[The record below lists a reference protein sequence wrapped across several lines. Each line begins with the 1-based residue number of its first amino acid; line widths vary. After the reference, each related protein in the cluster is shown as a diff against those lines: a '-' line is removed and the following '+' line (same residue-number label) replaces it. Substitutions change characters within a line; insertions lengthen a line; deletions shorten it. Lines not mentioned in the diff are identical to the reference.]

1 MNACFLP
8 MKIILSAQNLIKSKR
23 YFKGKTLKIHLQ
35 QDFTTMK
42 LKYLFIATILS
53 TATFAQTQKDS
64 LKEIEQVNI
73 LVKKKLLERKAD
85 RLIFNVDASIASQ
98 GMDAGETLANVPML
112 KVDENLGTISI
123 IGKSSVSVMINGKML
138 NLSGTALLNYLKSIR
153 SENISKIEVITTP
166 PSKYEA
172 QGNSGLINII
182 LKKNPNLGFS
192 GNISTGLTQRTYSNG
207 STNGTLNYQTEKLSL
222 SIKTSY
228 IEGAKRADERFT
240 ILGASQNYS
249 RSVRKDMWQILTPN
263 FSGSYKISKN
273 SEVGMEYIFDNGK
286 NGMDIVNTTRNISPK
301 LDEKNFLT
309 NTFHREKSPTHTFST
324 YYDLKLDSL
333 GKKLSF
339 AGNFYKNNNETQVN
353 FSTFTLP
360 KNTIQDV
367 KTLSMIKPQI
377 LSAQADLELPFSFGT
392 IETGVKFNQFR
403 NSADLQ
409 YLDWENNQF
418 VLDNTKS
425 STFNYREENYAAYA
439 SFAKSFG
446 ERWET
451 KAGLRYENTF
461 VKSTVNNF
469 SYGQWFPS
477 AFVSYKEDKNVFS
490 LSYSRRINRPS
501 MSNLNPF
508 RWYENPQSYSTGN
521 PLLTPSYIN
530 NYELG
535 YTYNNKFSTSIY
547 YLRLKNAF
555 GQLAY
560 LNDSSQTGDYQN
572 YYNNDSYGLNIS
584 YTDTFFKFWESNMT
598 ANAAFQTSEVF
609 NISAPTLK
617 GYSLS
622 YSINNTFTLNKTKTV
637 ALFLNYDQS
646 LPYKNVNYRFEN
658 FSNLNAGFKISLM
671 EKQLQINASV
681 TNIFAQRFKG
691 QMYFEDSKQLMNNY
705 WDGRSLR
712 LSVNYTFGNKKQI
725 ERKNINFDEKDRVQ

>member
-1 MNACFLP
+1 MHH
-8 MKIILSAQNLIKSKR
+8 QIK
-23 YFKGKTLKIHLQ
+23 L
-35 QDFTTMK
+35 MK
-42 LKYLFIATILS
+42 LKSLIIATLFS
-53 TATFAQTQKDS
+53 TSIFAQTEKDT

-85 RLIFNVDASIASQ
+85 RLIFDVESSIASQ

-112 KVDENLGTISI
+112 KVDENLGTISLT
-123 IGKSSVSVMINGKML
+123 GKSSVNVMVNGRIL

-166 PSKYEA
+166 PAKYEA

-222 SIKTSY
+222 SLKTSY

-240 ILGASQNYS
+240 ILGASQNYN

-263 FSGSYKISKN
+263 LSGSYKINKN

-339 AGNFYKNNNETQVN
+339 AGNFYQNNNETEVN
-353 FSTFTLP
+353 FSTLTLP
-360 KNTIQDV
+360 ENTIQDV
-367 KTLSMIKPQI
+367 KTLSIIKPQI
-377 LSAQADLELPFSFGT
+377 FSVQGDLELPFSFGT

-409 YLDWENNQF
+409 YLDWEDNQF
-418 VLDNTKS
+418 VIDDEKS

-439 SFAKSFG
+439 SFGKSFG
-446 ERWET
+446 EHWET

-477 AFVSYKEDKNVFS
+477 AFVSYKEDKNVFT

-555 GQLAY
+555 GQVAY
-560 LNDSSQTGDYQN
+560 LDGISQTGTYLN
-572 YYNNDSYGLNIS
+572 HYNNDFYGMNAS
-584 YTDTFFKFWESNMT
+584 YTDTFFKFWEANIT
-598 ANAAFQTSEVF
+598 ANASYQTSEVF
-609 NISAPTLK
+609 NINAPTLK

-622 YSINNTFTLNKTKTV
+622 YSINNTFTLNKTKTI

-646 LPYKNVNYRFEN
+646 LPYKNVNTHFEN
-658 FSNLNAGFKISLM
+658 FSNLNSGFKISLM
-671 EKQLQINASV
+671 EKQLQINATV
-681 TNIFAQRFKG
+681 TNIFGQRYKG
-691 QMYFEDSKQLMNNY
+691 QMFFDDSKQLMNNY

-712 LSVNYTFGNKKQI
+712 LSVNYTFGNKKQVNK
-725 ERKNINFDEKDRVQ
+725 KNISFEEKDRVQ

>member
-1 MNACFLP
+1 
-8 MKIILSAQNLIKSKR
+8 
-23 YFKGKTLKIHLQ
+23 
-35 QDFTTMK
+35 MK

-53 TATFAQTQKDS
+53 SATFAQTQKDS

-123 IGKSSVSVMINGKML
+123 TGKSSVNVMINGKML
-138 NLSGTALLNYLKSIR
+138 NLSGTLLLNYLKSIR

-192 GNISTGLTQRTYSNG
+192 GNISTGLTQRTYFNG
-207 STNGTLNYQTEKLSL
+207 TTNGTLNYQTEKLSL
-222 SIKTSY
+222 SLKTNY
-228 IEGAKRADERFT
+228 VKGAKRANERYN
-240 ILGASQNYS
+240 ILGETQNYS
-249 RSVRKDMWQILTPN
+249 ESTRKDMWEDLTPN
-263 FSGSYKISKN
+263 LSASYKINKN

-286 NGMDIVNTTRNISPK
+286 NGMDIVNTTRNISSD
-301 LDEKNFLT
+301 LAEENLLT

-339 AGNFYKNNNETQVN
+339 AGNFYKNNNDTEVN
-353 FSTFTLP
+353 FSTLTLP
-360 KNTIQDV
+360 VNTIQNV

-377 LSAQADLELPFSFGT
+377 FSVQGDLELPFSFGT

-403 NSADLQ
+403 NSADLK
-409 YLDWENNQF
+409 YLDWKNNQF
-418 VLDNTKS
+418 VIDNEKS

-439 SFAKSFG
+439 SFAKTFG
-446 ERWET
+446 EHWET
-451 KAGLRYENTF
+451 KAGLRYENTI
-461 VKSTVNNF
+461 VKSTATSF
-469 SYGQWFPS
+469 TYGQWFPS
-477 AFVSYKEDKNVFS
+477 AFVSYKEAKNVFT

-508 RWYENPQSYSTGN
+508 RWYENPNSYSTGN

-535 YTYNNKFSTSIY
+535 YTYNNKLSTSIY
-547 YLRLKNAF
+547 YLKLKNAF
-555 GQLAY
+555 GQISSIDDSKYPIGGY
-560 LNDSSQTGDYQN
+560 LN
-572 YYNNDSYGLNIS
+572 YYNNNFYGANVS
-584 YTDTFFKFWESNMT
+584 YTDTFFKFWEATIS
-598 ANAAFQTSEVF
+598 ANASYQNSEVF
-609 NISAPTLK
+609 NISAETSE
-617 GYSLS
+617 GTSVS
-622 YSINNTFTLNKTKTV
+622 YSINNTFILNKAKTV

-646 LPYKNVNYRFEN
+646 LPYKNVNSYFHN
-658 FSNLNAGFKISLM
+658 FSNLNSGIKVSLM
-671 EKQLQINASV
+671 EKQLQINATV
-681 TNIFAQRFKG
+681 TNIFAQRFRGDK
-691 QMYFEDSKQLMNNY
+691 YFNDNSQHFNNY

-712 LSVNYTFGNKKQI
+712 LSVNYTFGNKKKQI
-725 ERKNINFDEKDRVQ
+725 NKKQINFEEKDRAN

>member
-1 MNACFLP
+1 
-8 MKIILSAQNLIKSKR
+8 
-23 YFKGKTLKIHLQ
+23 
-35 QDFTTMK
+35 MK

-53 TATFAQTQKDS
+53 SATFAQTQKDS

-73 LVKKKLLERKAD
+73 LVRKKLLERKAD
-85 RLIFNVDASIASQ
+85 RFIFNVDASIASQ

-123 IGKSSVSVMINGKML
+123 TGKSSVNVMINGKML

-192 GNISTGLTQRTYSNG
+192 GNISTGLTQRTYFNG

-222 SIKTSY
+222 SLKTSY

-249 RSVRKDMWQILTPN
+249 RSVRKDMWQDLTPN
-263 FSGSYKISKN
+263 LSASYKINKN
-273 SEVGMEYIFDNGK
+273 SEVGVEYIFDNGK
-286 NGMDIVNTTRNISPK
+286 NGMNILNTTRNISPD

-309 NTFHREKSPTHTFST
+309 NTYHREKSPTHTFST

-339 AGNFYKNNNETQVN
+339 TGNFYKNNNDTEVN
-353 FSTFTLP
+353 FSTLTLP
-360 KNTIQDV
+360 ENTIQDV

-377 LSAQADLELPFSFGT
+377 FSVQGDLELPFSFGT

-403 NSADLQ
+403 NSADLK
-409 YLDWENNQF
+409 YLDWEDNQF
-418 VLDNTKS
+418 VMDDEKS

-446 ERWET
+446 EHWET

-477 AFVSYKEDKNVFS
+477 AYVSYKEHKNVFS

-547 YLRLKNAF
+547 YLKLKNAF

-560 LNDSSQTGDYQN
+560 LDGRSQTGDYQN
-572 YYNNDSYGLNIS
+572 YYNNDFYGMNAS
-584 YTDTFFKFWESNMT
+584 YTDTFFKFWEANIT
-598 ANAAFQTSEVF
+598 ANASYQTSEVF
-609 NISAPTLK
+609 NINAPTLK

-622 YSINNTFTLNKTKTV
+622 YSINNTFILNKTKTV

-646 LPYKNVNYRFEN
+646 LPYKNVNSRFEN
-658 FSNLNAGFKISLM
+658 FSNLNSGFKISLM
-671 EKQLQINASV
+671 EKQLQINATV
-681 TNIFAQRFKG
+681 TNIFGQRYKG

-725 ERKNINFDEKDRVQ
+725 NKKNINFEEKDRAQ

>member
-1 MNACFLP
+1 
-8 MKIILSAQNLIKSKR
+8 
-23 YFKGKTLKIHLQ
+23 
-35 QDFTTMK
+35 MK
-42 LKYLFIATILS
+42 LKYLFIATIFS
-53 TATFAQTQKDS
+53 TLTFAQTQKDS
-64 LKEIEQVNI
+64 LKEIELVNI

-85 RLIFNVDASIASQ
+85 RLIFDVESSIASQ
-98 GMDAGETLANVPML
+98 GLDAGETLANVPML
-112 KVDENLGTISI
+112 KVDENLETISI
-123 IGKSSVSVMINGKML
+123 IGKSSVNVMINGRML
-138 NLSGTALLNYLKSIR
+138 NLSGAALLNYLKSIR

-166 PSKYEA
+166 PAKYEA

-192 GNISTGLTQRTYSNG
+192 GNINTGLTQRTYFNG

-222 SIKTSY
+222 SLKTNY

-240 ILGASQNYS
+240 ILGASQNYN

-263 FSGSYKISKN
+263 LSGSYKINKN

-309 NTFHREKSPTHTFST
+309 NTFHREKSPTHTFSI

-339 AGNFYKNNNETQVN
+339 AGNFYQNSNETEVN
-353 FSTFTLP
+353 FSTLTLP
-360 KNTIQDV
+360 ENTIQDV

-377 LSAQADLELPFSFGT
+377 FSVQGDLELPFSFGT

-409 YLDWENNQF
+409 YLDWKNNQF
-418 VLDNTKS
+418 VIDDEKS

-439 SFAKSFG
+439 SFGKSFG
-446 ERWET
+446 DHWET

-555 GQLAY
+555 GQVAY
-560 LNDSSQTGDYQN
+560 LDGISQTGTYLN
-572 YYNNDSYGLNIS
+572 HYNNDFYGMNAS
-584 YTDTFFKFWESNMT
+584 YTDTFFKFWEANIT
-598 ANAAFQTSEVF
+598 ANASYQTSEVF
-609 NISAPTLK
+609 NINAPTLK

-622 YSINNTFTLNKTKTV
+622 YSINNTFTLNKTKTM

-646 LPYKNVNYRFEN
+646 LPYKNVNTRFEN
-658 FSNLNAGFKISLM
+658 FSNLNSGLKISLM
-671 EKQLQINASV
+671 EKQLQINATV
-681 TNIFAQRFKG
+681 TNIFGQRYKG
-691 QMYFEDSKQLMNNY
+691 QMYFDDSKQLMNNY

-712 LSVNYTFGNKKQI
+712 LSVNYTFGNKKQVNK
-725 ERKNINFDEKDRVQ
+725 KNISFDEKDRVQ

>member
-1 MNACFLP
+1 M
-8 MKIILSAQNLIKSKR
+8 
-23 YFKGKTLKIHLQ
+23 
-35 QDFTTMK
+35 
-42 LKYLFIATILS
+42 KYLFIATLFSI
-53 TATFAQTQKDS
+53 ATFAQTQKDS

-112 KVDENLGTISI
+112 KVDENLGTVSI
-123 IGKSSVSVMINGKML
+123 IGKSSVNVMINGKML

-166 PSKYEA
+166 PAKYEA

-222 SIKTSY
+222 SLKTSY

-249 RSVRKDMWQILTPN
+249 RSVRKDMWQDLTPN
-263 FSGSYKISKN
+263 LSASYKINKN
-273 SEVGMEYIFDNGK
+273 SEVGIDYIFDNGK
-286 NGMDIVNTTRNISPK
+286 NGMNILNTTRNISSD
-301 LDEKNFLT
+301 LEEKNLLT

-339 AGNFYKNNNETQVN
+339 AGNFYQNNNETEVN
-353 FSTFTLP
+353 FSTLTLP
-360 KNTIQDV
+360 ENTIQDV

-377 LSAQADLELPFSFGT
+377 FSVQADLELPFKFGS

-403 NSADLQ
+403 NSADLK
-409 YLDWENNQF
+409 YFDLENNQY
-418 VLDNTKS
+418 VIDNKKS

-439 SFAKSFG
+439 SFGKSFG
-446 ERWET
+446 EHWET

-508 RWYENPQSYSTGN
+508 RWYENPYSYSTGN
-521 PLLTPSYIN
+521 PLLKPSYIN

-547 YLRLKNAF
+547 YLRLTNAF
-555 GQLAY
+555 GQVAS
-560 LNDSSQTGDYQN
+560 LNGLSQNSDYKN
-572 YYNNDSYGLNIS
+572 YYNNDFYGINTS
-584 YTDTFFKFWESNMT
+584 YTDTFFKFWEANIT
-598 ANAAFQTSEVF
+598 ANASYQTSEVF
-609 NISAPTLK
+609 NIEAQTMK

-622 YSINNTFTLNKTKTV
+622 YSINNTFTLNKTKTI

-646 LPYKNVNYRFEN
+646 LPYKNVNSRFEN
-658 FSNLNAGFKISLM
+658 FSNLNSGFKISLM
-671 EKQLQINASV
+671 EKQLQINATV
-681 TNIFAQRFKG
+681 TNIFGQRYKG
-691 QMYFEDSKQLMNNY
+691 QMFFDDSKQLMNNY

-725 ERKNINFDEKDRVQ
+725 NKKNINFEEKDRVQ

>member
-1 MNACFLP
+1 
-8 MKIILSAQNLIKSKR
+8 
-23 YFKGKTLKIHLQ
+23 
-35 QDFTTMK
+35 MK

-53 TATFAQTQKDS
+53 SVTFAQTQKDS

-73 LVKKKLLERKAD
+73 LVRKKLLERKAD

-123 IGKSSVSVMINGKML
+123 TGKSSVNVMINGKML

-192 GNISTGLTQRTYSNG
+192 GNISTGLTQRTYFNG

-222 SIKTSY
+222 SLKTSY

-249 RSVRKDMWQILTPN
+249 RSVRKDMWQDLTP
-263 FSGSYKISKN
+263 SLSASYKINKN
-273 SEVGMEYIFDNGK
+273 SEVGVEYIFDKGK
-286 NGMDIVNTTRNISPK
+286 NGMNILNTTRNISPD

-309 NTFHREKSPTHTFST
+309 NTYHREKSPTHTFST

-339 AGNFYKNNNETQVN
+339 TGNFYKNNNDTEVN
-353 FSTFTLP
+353 FSTLTLP
-360 KNTIQDV
+360 ENTIQDV

-377 LSAQADLELPFSFGT
+377 FSVQGDLELPFSFGT

-403 NSADLQ
+403 NSADLK
-409 YLDWENNQF
+409 YLDWEDNQF
-418 VLDNTKS
+418 VMDDEKS

-446 ERWET
+446 EHWET

-477 AFVSYKEDKNVFS
+477 AYVSYKEDKNVFS

-547 YLRLKNAF
+547 YLKLKNAF

-560 LNDSSQTGDYQN
+560 LDGRSQTGDYQN
-572 YYNNDSYGLNIS
+572 YYNNDFYGMNAS
-584 YTDTFFKFWESNMT
+584 YTDTFFKFWEANIT
-598 ANAAFQTSEVF
+598 ANASYQTSEVF
-609 NISAPTLK
+609 NINAPTLK

-622 YSINNTFTLNKTKTV
+622 YSINNTFILNKTKTV

-646 LPYKNVNYRFEN
+646 LPYKNVNSRFEN
-658 FSNLNAGFKISLM
+658 FSNLNSGFKISLM
-671 EKQLQINASV
+671 EKQLQINATV
-681 TNIFAQRFKG
+681 TNIFGQRYKG

-725 ERKNINFDEKDRVQ
+725 NKKNINFEEKDRAQ

>member
-1 MNACFLP
+1 
-8 MKIILSAQNLIKSKR
+8 
-23 YFKGKTLKIHLQ
+23 
-35 QDFTTMK
+35 MK
-42 LKYLFIATILS
+42 LKYLFVATILS
-53 TATFAQTQKDS
+53 SAIFAQTQKDS

-85 RLIFNVDASIASQ
+85 RLIFNVEASIASQ

-123 IGKSSVSVMINGKML
+123 TGKSSVNVMINGKML

-192 GNISTGLTQRTYSNG
+192 GNISTGLTQRTYFNG

-222 SIKTSY
+222 SLKTSY

-249 RSVRKDMWQILTPN
+249 RSVRKDMWQDLTPN
-263 FSGSYKISKN
+263 LSASYKINKN

-286 NGMDIVNTTRNISPK
+286 NGMDIMNTTRNISPE
-301 LDEKNFLT
+301 LDEKYFLT
-309 NTFHREKSPTHTFST
+309 NTYHREKSPTHTFSI

-339 AGNFYKNNNETQVN
+339 AGNFYRNDNDTEVN
-353 FSTFTLP
+353 FSTLTLP
-360 KNTIQDV
+360 ENTIQDV

-377 LSAQADLELPFSFGT
+377 FSLQGDLELPFSFGT

-403 NSADLQ
+403 NSADLR
-409 YLDWENNQF
+409 YLDREGHQF
-418 VLDNTKS
+418 VMDNEKS

-439 SFAKSFG
+439 SFGKSFG
-446 ERWET
+446 EHWEM
-451 KAGLRYENTF
+451 KVGLRYENTF
-461 VKSTVNNF
+461 VKSTANNF

-477 AFVSYKEDKNVFS
+477 AFVSYKEEKNVFS

-508 RWYENPQSYSTGN
+508 RWYENPNSYSTGN

-535 YTYNNKFSTSIY
+535 YTYNNKLSTSIY
-547 YLRLKNAF
+547 YLKLKNAF
-555 GQLAY
+555 GQLSY
-560 LNDSSQTGDYQN
+560 LDKESQTGDYQN
-572 YYNNDSYGLNIS
+572 YYNNDFYGMNVS
-584 YTDTFFKFWESNMT
+584 YTDTFFKFWEANIT
-598 ANAAFQTSEVF
+598 ANASYQTSEVF
-609 NISAPTLK
+609 NINAQTFK

-622 YSINNTFTLNKTKTV
+622 YSINNTFTLNKAKTV

-658 FSNLNAGFKISLM
+658 FSNFNFGFKISLM
-671 EKQLQINASV
+671 EKQLQINGTV
-681 TNIFAQRFKG
+681 TNIFGQRYKG
-691 QMYFEDSKQLMNNY
+691 EMYFEDSKQLMNNY

-725 ERKNINFDEKDRVQ
+725 NKKNINFEEKDRAQ

>member
-1 MNACFLP
+1 
-8 MKIILSAQNLIKSKR
+8 
-23 YFKGKTLKIHLQ
+23 
-35 QDFTTMK
+35 MK
-42 LKYLFIATILS
+42 LKYLFIATIFS
-53 TATFAQTQKDS
+53 TLTLAQTQKDS
-64 LKEIEQVNI
+64 LKQIEHVNI

-123 IGKSSVSVMINGKML
+123 IGKSSVNVMINGKML
-138 NLSGTALLNYLKSIR
+138 NLSGAALLNYLKSIR
-153 SENISKIEVITTP
+153 SENILKIEVITTP

-192 GNISTGLTQRTYSNG
+192 GNISTGLTQRTYFNG

-222 SIKTSY
+222 SLKTSY

-240 ILGASQNYS
+240 ILGASQNYN

-263 FSGSYKISKN
+263 LSGSYKINKN

-309 NTFHREKSPTHTFST
+309 NTFHREKSPTHTFIT

-339 AGNFYKNNNETQVN
+339 AGNFYQNNNETEVN
-353 FSTFTLP
+353 FSTLTLP
-360 KNTIQDV
+360 ENTIQDV

-377 LSAQADLELPFSFGT
+377 FSVQGDLELPFSFGT

-409 YLDWENNQF
+409 YLDWKNNQF
-418 VLDNTKS
+418 VIDDEKS

-439 SFAKSFG
+439 SIGKSFG
-446 ERWET
+446 DHWET

-461 VKSTVNNF
+461 VKSTVNDF

-560 LNDSSQTGDYQN
+560 LDLESQTGDYQN
-572 YYNNDSYGLNIS
+572 YYNNDFYGMNAS
-584 YTDTFFKFWESNMT
+584 YTDTFFKFWEANIT
-598 ANAAFQTSEVF
+598 ANASYQTSEVF
-609 NISAPTLK
+609 NINAPTLK

-646 LPYKNVNYRFEN
+646 LPYKNVNSRFEN
-658 FSNLNAGFKISLM
+658 FSNLNSGFKISLM
-671 EKQLQINASV
+671 EKQLQINATV
-681 TNIFAQRFKG
+681 TNIFGQRYKG
-691 QMYFEDSKQLMNNY
+691 QMYFDDSKQLMNNY

-712 LSVNYTFGNKKQI
+712 LSVNYTFGNKMKVNK
-725 ERKNINFDEKDRVQ
+725 KNINFEEKDRVQ

>member
-8 MKIILSAQNLIKSKR
+8 MKIILSGENLIKSKR
-23 YFKGKTLKIHLQ
+23 YFKGKTLKIHLH

-123 IGKSSVSVMINGKML
+123 IGKSSVNVMINGKML

-263 FSGSYKISKN
+263 FSGSYKINKN

-286 NGMDIVNTTRNISPK
+286 NGMNIVNTTRNISPK
-301 LDEKNFLT
+301 MDEKNFLT

-339 AGNFYKNNNETQVN
+339 AGNFYKNNNETEVN

-360 KNTIQDV
+360 ENTIQNV

-521 PLLTPSYIN
+521 PLLKPSYIN

-598 ANAAFQTSEVF
+598 ANAAYQTSEVF

-617 GYSLS
+617 GYSVS

-671 EKQLQINASV
+671 EKQLQINATI

-725 ERKNINFDEKDRVQ
+725 KKKNINFEEKDRVQ